1 MAKVGDQT
9 MCKLCV
15 LLLLG
20 AADKYVWYVRYGRAV
35 SGCAIYVHVQG
46 GGKGKG
52 ASGCM

>member
-9 MCKLCV
+9 VCKLCV

-20 AADKYVWYVRYGRAV
+20 AADKYVWYVRYVRAV
-35 SGCAIYVHVQG
+35 SVCVTYVHVQG
-46 GGKGKG
+46 VGRGGG